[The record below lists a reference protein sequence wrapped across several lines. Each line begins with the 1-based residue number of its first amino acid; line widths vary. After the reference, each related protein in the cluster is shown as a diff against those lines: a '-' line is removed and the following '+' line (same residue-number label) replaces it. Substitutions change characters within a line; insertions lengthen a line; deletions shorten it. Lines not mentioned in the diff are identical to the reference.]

1 MKRTFVRT
9 VCLLVSLLLIPLLR
23 AESQSEEQQLLLR
36 ISNLRGGLGLSPYVW
51 NGSLAQAAANH
62 ASWLSTT
69 NFDCRATDCHRQSDG
84 SYAADRARR
93 YGYGGERVHEN
104 FYRGADESV
113 ESAWRFWL
121 GSSVHY
127 NNLTSALLSE
137 IGIGRASAGG
147 RTAYVLVFGQD
158 SGRGAPQAGNSSA
171 TGSAG
176 GRGQPT
182 YVLGLDE
189 AGNIRH
195 EVQPGHTIGDIALI
209 YGYTWDDIPA
219 MLELNGMTAADIRR
233 LQPGSEF
240 LVPPR
245 DGTFTPT
252 SPPPSITATALPTT
266 AATKIPA
273 ATPSAKPLE
282 SDVRIATLVIRISA
296 IATEVPKQQGPEVTD
311 GTSSAAAVTQLA
323 VLGAAILCQLG
334 ILAGAGIALWGRS
347 R

>member
-1 MKRTFVRT
+1 MKRTFLRT
-9 VCLLVSLLLIPLLR
+9 ICLLVGLLLIPLLR
-23 AESQSEEQQLLLR
+23 AESQSAEQQLLLR
-36 ISNLRGGLGLSPYVW
+36 ISNLRGSLGLSPYVW

-62 ASWLSTT
+62 AGWLAQTGIGS
-69 NFDCRATDCHRQSDG
+69 HRQSDG
-84 SYAADRARR
+84 SLAADRARR
-93 YGYGGERVHEN
+93 YGYAGERAHEN
-104 FYRGADESV
+104 YYMGADGSV

-121 GSSVHY
+121 GSTIHY
-127 NNLTSALLSE
+127 NNLTNPLLTE
-137 IGIGRASAGG
+137 IGIARASADG
-147 RTAYVLVFGQD
+147 RTAYVLVFGRD

-171 TGSAG
+171 AGSG
-176 GRGQPT
+176 GPPA

-219 MLELNGMTAADIRR
+219 MLELNGMTAADIRL

-240 LVPPR
+240 LVPPQ

-252 SPPPSITATALPTT
+252 VAAPTETATSAATALPTT

-273 ATPSAKPLE
+273 ATPSAKP
-282 SDVRIATLVIRISA
+282 SDPGLRAATLAIRIPV
-296 IATEVPKQQGPEVTD
+296 IATEVPKPHKPEIAD
-311 GTSSAAAVTQLA
+311 GVPSAIAQLA
-323 VLGAAILCQLG
+323 ILGAAILGQLG
-334 ILAGAGIALWGRS
+334 ILAGAGIALWRRS

>member
-1 MKRTFVRT
+1 MKRTFIRT
-9 VCLLVSLLLIPLLR
+9 VCLLVGLLLVSLLP
-23 AESQSEEQQLLLR
+23 AESQSAEQQLLLR
-36 ISNLRGGLGLSPYVW
+36 ISNLRGNLGLSPYVW

-62 ASWLSTT
+62 AGWLAQTGIGS
-69 NFDCRATDCHRQSDG
+69 HRQSDG
-84 SYAADRARR
+84 SLAADRARR
-93 YGYGGERVHEN
+93 YGYAGERVHEN
-104 FYRGADESV
+104 YYLGADESV
-113 ESAWRFWL
+113 ISAWRFWL

-127 NNLTSALLSE
+127 SNLTNARLSE

-171 TGSAG
+171 AGSG
-176 GRGQPT
+176 GGGQPA

-195 EVQPGHTIGDIALI
+195 EVQPGHTVGDIALI

-219 MLELNGMTAADIRR
+219 MLELNGMTAADIRL

-240 LVPPR
+240 LVPPQ

-252 SPPPSITATALPTT
+252 SAPPSVTATALSTT
-266 AATKIPA
+266 AATEIPA
-273 ATPSAKPLE
+273 ATPSAKPAD
-282 SDVRIATLVIRISA
+282 SGIRTATLVIRIPV
-296 IATEVPKQQGPEVTD
+296 IATEVPKRRGPEVAD
-311 GTSSAAAVTQLA
+311 GAASGTAMAQLA
-323 VLGAAILCQLG
+323 ILGAAILGQLG